1 MSERSLS
8 LEYYSS
14 AYVRMA
20 AVMYGVLEAE
30 TQWRRPV
37 EELLSNIGYPEIDR
51 DMTVSALGQSLMSF
65 VMKISSPLTRK
76 LLNRSGSV
84 IMGNET
90 SH

>member
-1 MSERSLS
+1 
-8 LEYYSS
+8 
-14 AYVRMA
+14 MA